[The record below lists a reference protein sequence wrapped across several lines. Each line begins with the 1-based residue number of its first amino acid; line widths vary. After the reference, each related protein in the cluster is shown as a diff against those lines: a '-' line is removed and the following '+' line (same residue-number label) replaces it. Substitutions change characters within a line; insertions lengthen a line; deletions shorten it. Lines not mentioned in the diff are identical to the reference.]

1 MTTVSEAIKKRHSAR
16 AFTDRDVDI
25 DTVKSIIQIAKQSPS
40 GVNTQPWNVYV
51 LSGDARD
58 KLVNEATSRYD
69 QGKMDGQEYLVYPKE
84 MPDWYK
90 ERRRA
95 VGWAMYGAIG
105 IEKGDTEKM
114 MAQGRKNYEFF
125 GAPVGIFITVK
136 NCVGPNGWGHVG
148 HFIQNVCLLAIENG
162 LATCLQEAWAE
173 LPKLVR
179 EHVNYHE
186 DETLWCG
193 IALGY
198 EDETDP
204 VNQFRTEREDLENFS
219 KFFK

>member
-179 EHVNYHE
+179 EHVNYPE
-186 DETLWCG
+186 DETLWLSL
-193 IALGY
+193 IHI
-198 EDETDP
+198 
-204 VNQFRTEREDLENFS
+204 
-219 KFFK
+219 

>member
-16 AFTDRDVDI
+16 AFKDRDVDLE
-25 DTVKSIIQIAKQSPS
+25 TVKNIIQIAKQSPS

-114 MAQGRKNYEFF
+114 MAQGRKNY
-125 GAPVGIFITVK
+125 
-136 NCVGPNGWGHVG
+136 VGPNGWGHVG

-179 EHVNYHE
+179 EHVNYPE

-198 EDETDP
+198 EDESDP

>member
-16 AFTDRDVDI
+16 AFTDSEGDLE
-25 DTVKSIIQIAKQSPS
+25 TVKNIIQIAKQSPS

-95 VGWAMYGAIG
+95 VGLSLIH
-105 IEKGDTEKM
+105 I
-114 MAQGRKNYEFF
+114 
-125 GAPVGIFITVK
+125 
-136 NCVGPNGWGHVG
+136 
-148 HFIQNVCLLAIENG
+148 
-162 LATCLQEAWAE
+162 
-173 LPKLVR
+173 
-179 EHVNYHE
+179 
-186 DETLWCG
+186 
-193 IALGY
+193 
-198 EDETDP
+198 
-204 VNQFRTEREDLENFS
+204 
-219 KFFK
+219 

>member
-1 MTTVSEAIKKRHSAR
+1 M
-16 AFTDRDVDI
+16 
-25 DTVKSIIQIAKQSPS
+25 
-40 GVNTQPWNVYV
+40 NTQPWNVYV

-179 EHVNYHE
+179 EHVNYPE

>member
-179 EHVNYHE
+179 QNVDYPE

>member
-173 LPKLVR
+173 LPKLVSCLLYTSPSPR
-179 EHVNYHE
+179 
-186 DETLWCG
+186 D
-193 IALGY
+193 
-198 EDETDP
+198 
-204 VNQFRTEREDLENFS
+204 
-219 KFFK
+219 

>member
-1 MTTVSEAIKKRHSAR
+1 
-16 AFTDRDVDI
+16 
-25 DTVKSIIQIAKQSPS
+25 
-40 GVNTQPWNVYV
+40 
-51 LSGDARD
+51 
-58 KLVNEATSRYD
+58 
-69 QGKMDGQEYLVYPKE
+69 
-84 MPDWYK
+84 
-90 ERRRA
+90 
-95 VGWAMYGAIG
+95 
-105 IEKGDTEKM
+105 
-114 MAQGRKNYEFF
+114 
-125 GAPVGIFITVK
+125 
-136 NCVGPNGWGHVG
+136 VG

-179 EHVNYHE
+179 EHVDYPE

>member
-148 HFIQNVCLLAIENG
+148 HFIQNVCF
-162 LATCLQEAWAE
+162 
-173 LPKLVR
+173 LVIIS
-179 EHVNYHE
+179 
-186 DETLWCG
+186 L
-193 IALGY
+193 
-198 EDETDP
+198 
-204 VNQFRTEREDLENFS
+204 
-219 KFFK
+219 K